1 MNYTA
6 LMVLSFCIPMHGM
19 MMTPYKFIKK
29 LDKHVAYLHSIYVQT
44 KSSHDNDAQK
54 THSLRTY
61 FTYDDVYAFEH
72 DAVKSCIKKINY
84 SKSIQPLFSLWN
96 YIYRNQ
102 DEAMEHDYLLLREY
116 SILVLFFYNKLFV
129 SVQQHNKARVDGQKL
144 TIDDLIT
151 IYASLKQMPLQK
163 MMFTIDSILETFA
176 TILEEEQI
184 GQSILNWLVR
194 YWWMP
199 PMIASAIIIS
209 MLRIPQTDTL
219 SSTDT

>member
-1 MNYTA
+1 
-6 LMVLSFCIPMHGM
+6 
-19 MMTPYKFIKK
+19 
-29 LDKHVAYLHSIYVQT
+29 
-44 KSSHDNDAQK
+44 
-54 THSLRTY
+54 
-61 FTYDDVYAFEH
+61 
-72 DAVKSCIKKINY
+72 
-84 SKSIQPLFSLWN
+84 
-96 YIYRNQ
+96 
-102 DEAMEHDYLLLREY
+102 MEHDYLLLREY